1 MFYAL
6 TGQLVKKSP
15 TLCVISLRFG
25 ESTLQVEIRIPLT
38 VYERLGEVGEHVTLY
53 LFPATS
59 RGEFQLFGFLSEEDR
74 HLFKTMLQLPNIGP
88 GLALRVLSGMSAREL
103 IAKIE
108 SGDLDS
114 LSKIKGI
121 GTKRAE
127 RIAFELSGFI
137 PKREEGRP
145 EIIGEKE
152 KSLREALK
160 SLGMRE
166 IDAEKS
172 AKKAIKSL
180 GVEASLEDL
189 IKEVLKE

>member
-1 MFYAL
+1 MFYAI

-15 TLCVISLRFG
+15 TLCVLSLRLG

-38 VYERLGEVGEHVTLY
+38 VYERLGELGENVTLY
-53 LFPATS
+53 LYPAVV
-59 RGEFQLFGFLSEEDR
+59 RGEFQLFGFLSEDDR

-103 IAKIE
+103 VDRLE

-121 GTKRAE
+121 GAKRAE
-127 RIAFELSGFI
+127 RIAFELSGFL
-137 PKREEGRP
+137 PRKEEGRAGG
-145 EIIGEKE
+145 IQEKE

-160 SLGMRE
+160 SLGMKNLE
-166 IDAEKS
+166 AEKA
-172 AKKAIKSL
+172 AKRALETL
-180 GVEASLEDL
+180 GADATLEDL